1 VTTVRLSV
9 NRDNSMIHSACHS
22 GADIRLP
29 EAIDE
34 VRKSA
39 ARTR

>member
-9 NRDNSMIHSACHS
+9 NRNNSMIHSACHS

-29 EAIDE
+29 EALDE
-34 VRKSA
+34 VRKSV